1 MQDIFGRN
9 INYLRLSITEACNFR
24 CSYCAPN
31 GHRRPTAPPL
41 TLKEIEGVVRGA
53 VALGISNIRL
63 TGGEPLMRRD
73 IVEIVRMIVAMPG
86 VSDVSLTTNGYR
98 LMGLAAPLKE
108 AGLRRV
114 NISLDT
120 LRRDRFARVV
130 GRDAFDTVWRG
141 IRTAEEV
148 GLVPL
153 KINVVM
159 LRGVNDDEVADFASL
174 TQERPW
180 HVRFIELMPIAS
192 PEYFDPT
199 GLTGSTPSCRRM
211 PIDGGGEAQDF
222 FSQHFISADELMA
235 RLQGLEPIA
244 SPRGNGPARTYRL
257 PNARGT
263 LGFITPA
270 SQHFCSTCNR
280 IRVTSQGVALPCLFS
295 EQGNDIR
302 AGLHDPEQAKIGL
315 EYAIKSKPET
325 HPFGSD
331 FAVVAGGMGKIGG

>member
-1 MQDIFGRN
+1 MQDFFGRN
-9 INYLRLSITEACNFR
+9 INYLRLSVTEACNFR

-41 TLKEIEGVVRGA
+41 TLTEIEQVVRAA
-53 VALGISNIRL
+53 VAIGIVNIRL

-73 IVEIVRMIVAMPG
+73 IVEIVRTIIAIDG

-98 LMGLAAPLKE
+98 LAELALPLKGT
-108 AGLRRV
+108 GLSRV
-114 NISLDT
+114 NVSLDT

-130 GRDAFDTVWRG
+130 GRDAFDRVWRG
-141 IRTAEEV
+141 IVTAEEV

-159 LRGVNDDEVADFASL
+159 LRGMNDDEVDDFARL

-192 PEYFDPT
+192 PEYFDPS
-199 GLTGSTPSCRRM
+199 GLTDSKPSCRRI
-211 PIDGGGEAQDF
+211 PIDGSEEAHSF
-222 FSQHFISADELMA
+222 FARHFISADELMA
-235 RLQGLEPIA
+235 RLDGLEPIV
-244 SPRGNGPARTYRL
+244 SPRGSGPARTYRL

-270 SQHFCSTCNR
+270 SQHFCSSCNR

-295 EQGNDIR
+295 EQGMDIR
-302 AGLHDPEQAKIGL
+302 ACLRDHTQAKKAL
-315 EYAIKSKPET
+315 ESAIKAKPET

-331 FAVVAGGMGKIGG
+331 FAVVAGAMGKIGG